1 MECDLQPI
9 KYQTIKVY
17 RMTEKIVNRALK
29 VRLYPTQEQ
38 KTFLDKSLGC
48 SRFFYNYRLNEQIEF
63 YKNEIEPVKDNEKL
77 KKEKYKEFKPT
88 SKKQFKEI
96 FDFAKEC
103 SDDCLNSTERNLQSA
118 FNNFFKSLNKSRKGK
133 MGFPKFRA
141 KKQHKDSYTECHV
154 KKNAFDF
161 HNRKINISKCTPIYF
176 KHREKLPKWY
186 NEETCALKSITI
198 SKNSCG
204 EYWASLLFELPNFN
218 ANSKPIDENQ
228 AIGLDWSPQD
238 FYIDSECHSAY
249 KDFGYK
255 KQKQGLY
262 WDSEN
267 QKEVQ
272 TKTPKKLAK
281 LQRRLAR
288 KTKGSANYEK
298 ARIKVAKLEKHI
310 ADSRKWWI
318 ENESLRLVK
327 NYSTIGIED
336 LNLQGIAK
344 FLRNAKNINDCG
356 YANFVTRLQQKGEE
370 LGTSIIKV
378 DRYYPSSQLC
388 HCCGYQNHNLKLS
401 DREWTC
407 PNCGEHHIR
416 DYNASINLKN
426 EALNIRM
433 RRAEFRSV
441 EDVEDI
447 QSLVLQALSIG
458 ASDESESTT
467 CESVRKAYSL

>member
-1 MECDLQPI
+1 
-9 KYQTIKVY
+9 
-17 RMTEKIVNRALK
+17 MTDKIVNRALK

-48 SRFFYNYRLNEQIEF
+48 SRFFYNYLLNERIEF
-63 YKNEIEPVKDNEKL
+63 YENEIEPIKEDTEL
-77 KKEKYKEFKPT
+77 KSEKYKSFKPT
-88 SKKQFKEI
+88 SKKQFKEK

-133 MGFPKFRA
+133 QGFPKFRS
-141 KKQHKDSYTECHV
+141 KKKHKDSYTECHV

-186 NEETCALKSITI
+186 SDKCELKSITL
-198 SKNSCG
+198 SRNSSG
-204 EYWASLLFELPNFN
+204 EYWASLLFELPNFY
-218 ANSKPIDENQ
+218 ANTKPINENQ
-228 AIGLDWSPQD
+228 VIGLDWSPSE
-238 FYIDSECHSAY
+238 FYIDSECHSGKY
-249 KDFGYK
+249 YGYEPQ
-255 KQKQGLY
+255 KQKHHKQ
-262 WDSEN
+262 
-267 QKEVQ
+267 
-272 TKTPKKLAK
+272 LAK
-281 LQRRLAR
+281 LQRRLAK
-288 KTKGSANYEK
+288 KTKGSKNYEK
-298 ARIKVAKLEKHI
+298 ARIKLARLEKHI

-344 FLRNAKNINDCG
+344 FLRNAKNINDCAYG
-356 YANFVTRLQQKGEE
+356 IFVNRLIQKGEE
-370 LGTSIIKV
+370 QGTSVIKV
-378 DRYYPSSQLC
+378 NRYFPSSQLC

-407 PNCGEHHIR
+407 PSCGEHHIR

-426 EALNIRM
+426 EAIRLSVPM
-433 RRAEFRSV
+433 RRGEFRSV
-441 EDVEDI
+441 EGVEDI
-447 QSLVLQALSIG
+447 QSLVMQALDIG
-458 ASDESESTT
+458 ASDETESTT

>member
-1 MECDLQPI
+1 
-9 KYQTIKVY
+9 
-17 RMTEKIVNRALK
+17 MTDKIVNRALK
-29 VRLYPTQEQ
+29 LRLYPNEEQ

-63 YKNEIEPVKDNEKL
+63 YKNEIEPIKNDEKL
-77 KKEKYKEFKPT
+77 KKEKYKSFKPT
-88 SKKQFKEI
+88 SKKQFKEK
-96 FDFAKEC
+96 FEWAKEC

-133 MGFPKFRA
+133 QGFPKFRS
-141 KKQHKDSYTECHV
+141 KKEHKDSYTECHV

-186 NEETCALKSITI
+186 SNKCELKSITI
-198 SKNSCG
+198 SKNSVG
-204 EYWASLLFELPNFN
+204 EYWVSLLFELPNFY
-218 ANSKPIDENQ
+218 ANPKSINENQ
-228 AIGLDWSPQD
+228 AIGLDWSPSE
-238 FYIDSECHSAY
+238 FYIDSECHSG
-249 KDFGYK
+249 KDYGYEPQ
-255 KQKQGLY
+255 KQKHHKQ
-262 WDSEN
+262 
-267 QKEVQ
+267 
-272 TKTPKKLAK
+272 LAK

-298 ARIKVAKLEKHI
+298 ARIKVARLEKHI

-318 ENESLRLVK
+318 ENESLRLVE
-327 NYSTIGIED
+327 NYTTIGIED

-356 YANFVTRLQQKGEE
+356 YANFVNRLIQKGEE
-370 LGTSIIKV
+370 QGTSIIKI

-407 PNCGEHHIR
+407 PNCGEHHMR

-433 RRAEFRSV
+433 RRAEFRSG
-441 EDVEDI
+441 EDVENI
-447 QSLVLQALSIG
+447 QSLVMQALNIG

-467 CESVRKAYSL
+467 CESVHKAYSL

>member
-1 MECDLQPI
+1 
-9 KYQTIKVY
+9 
-17 RMTEKIVNRALK
+17 MTDNIVNRALK

-38 KTFLDKSLGC
+38 KEFLDKSLGT
-48 SRFFYNYRLNEQIEF
+48 SRFFYNHLLNERIEF
-63 YKNEIEPVKDNEKL
+63 YKNEIEPIKNDEKL
-77 KKEKYKEFKPT
+77 KKEKYKSFKPT
-88 SKKQFKEI
+88 SKKQFKEK
-96 FDFAKEC
+96 FEWAREC

-133 MGFPKFRA
+133 MGFPKFRS
-141 KKQHKDSYTECHV
+141 KKEHKDSYTECHV

-186 NEETCALKSITI
+186 SDKCELKSITL
-198 SKNSCG
+198 SKNSVG
-204 EYWASLLFELPNFN
+204 EYWVSLLFELPNFN
-218 ANSKPIDENQ
+218 ANSKPINENQ
-228 AIGLDWSPQD
+228 AIGLDWSPSE
-238 FYIDSECHSAY
+238 FYIDSECHSG
-249 KDFGYK
+249 KDYGYEPQ
-255 KQKQGLY
+255 KQKHHKQ
-262 WDSEN
+262 
-267 QKEVQ
+267 
-272 TKTPKKLAK
+272 LAK
-281 LQRRLAR
+281 LQRRLVR

-298 ARIKVAKLEKHI
+298 ARIKVARLEKHI
-310 ADSRKWWI
+310 SDSRKWWI
-318 ENESLRLVK
+318 ENESLRLAK

-370 LGTSIIKV
+370 LGTSVIKV
-378 DRYYPSSQLC
+378 DRYFPSSQLC

-441 EDVEDI
+441 EDVET
-447 QSLVLQALSIG
+447 LANLALASSG
-458 ASDESESTT
+458 ASVETESTT
-467 CESVRKAYSL
+467 CESVQKATAL

>member
-1 MECDLQPI
+1 
-9 KYQTIKVY
+9 
-17 RMTEKIVNRALK
+17 MTDNIVNRALK

-38 KTFLDKSLGC
+38 KEFLDKSLGT
-48 SRFFYNYRLNEQIEF
+48 SRFFYNHLLNERIEF
-63 YKNEIEPVKDNEKL
+63 YKNEIEPIKNDEKL
-77 KKEKYKEFKPT
+77 KKEKYKSFKPT
-88 SKKQFKEI
+88 SKKQFKEK
-96 FDFAKEC
+96 FEWAKEC

-133 MGFPKFRA
+133 MGFPKFRS
-141 KKQHKDSYTECHV
+141 KKEHKDSYTECHV

-186 NEETCALKSITI
+186 SDKCELKSITL
-198 SKNSCG
+198 SKNSVG
-204 EYWASLLFELPNFN
+204 EYWVSLLFELPNFN
-218 ANSKPIDENQ
+218 ANSKPINENQ
-228 AIGLDWSPQD
+228 AIGLDWSPSE
-238 FYIDSECHSAY
+238 FYIDSECHSG
-249 KDFGYK
+249 KDYGYEPQ
-255 KQKQGLY
+255 KQKHHKQ
-262 WDSEN
+262 
-267 QKEVQ
+267 
-272 TKTPKKLAK
+272 LAK
-281 LQRRLAR
+281 LQRRLVR

-298 ARIKVAKLEKHI
+298 ARIKVARLEKHI
-310 ADSRKWWI
+310 SDSRKWWI
-318 ENESLRLVK
+318 ENESLRLAK

-370 LGTSIIKV
+370 LGTSVIKV
-378 DRYYPSSQLC
+378 DRYFPSSQLC

-441 EDVEDI
+441 EDVET
-447 QSLVLQALSIG
+447 LANLALASSG
-458 ASDESESTT
+458 ASVETESTT
-467 CESVRKAYSL
+467 CESVQKATAL

>member
-1 MECDLQPI
+1 
-9 KYQTIKVY
+9 
-17 RMTEKIVNRALK
+17 MTEKIVNRALK
-29 VRLYPTQEQ
+29 VRIYPTQEQ

-63 YKNEIEPVKDNEKL
+63 YKNEIEPIKDNEKL
-77 KKEKYKEFKPT
+77 KKEKYKFFKPT
-88 SKKQFKEI
+88 SKKQFKEK

-133 MGFPKFRA
+133 KGFPKFRS

-186 NEETCALKSITI
+186 SENCELKSITV

-204 EYWASLLFELPNFN
+204 EYWVSLLFELLDFN
-218 ANSKPIDENQ
+218 ANLKPISENQ
-228 AIGLDWSPQD
+228 SIGLDWSPSE
-238 FYIDSECHSAY
+238 FYIDSECHSA
-249 KDFGYK
+249 KDYGYEPQ
-255 KQKQGLY
+255 KQKHHKQ
-262 WDSEN
+262 
-267 QKEVQ
+267 
-272 TKTPKKLAK
+272 LAK
-281 LQRRLAR
+281 LQRRLAK

-298 ARIKVAKLEKHI
+298 ARIKVARLEKHI
-310 ADSRKWWI
+310 ANSRKWWI
-318 ENESLRLVK
+318 ENESLRLTK

-344 FLRNAKNINDCG
+344 FLRNAKNVTDCG

-370 LGTSIIKV
+370 LGTSVIKV
-378 DRYYPSSQLC
+378 AWNFPSSQLC
-388 HCCGYQNHNLKLS
+388 HVCGYQNHNLKLS

-407 PNCGEHHIR
+407 PSCGTFHIR
-416 DYNASINLKN
+416 DHNAGINLKN

-441 EDVEDI
+441 EDVEGI
-447 QSLVLQALSIG
+447 QSLVLQALDIG
-458 ASDESESTT
+458 ASVETESGV
-467 CESVRKAYSL
+467 CENPQKAYSL

>member
-17 RMTEKIVNRALK
+17 RMTDNIVNRALK

-38 KTFLDKSLGC
+38 KTFIDKSLGC

-63 YKNEIEPVKDNEKL
+63 YKNEIELVKDNEKL

-186 NEETCALKSITI
+186 DEETCTLKSITL
-198 SKNSCG
+198 SKNSSG

-218 ANSKPIDENQ
+218 ANPKPIDENQ
-228 AIGLDWSPQD
+228 AIGLDWSPSE
-238 FYIDSECHSAY
+238 FYIDSECHSG
-249 KDFGYK
+249 KDYGYEPQ
-255 KQKQGLY
+255 KQKHHKQ
-262 WDSEN
+262 
-267 QKEVQ
+267 
-272 TKTPKKLAK
+272 LAK
-281 LQRRLAR
+281 LQRRLAK
-288 KTKGSANYEK
+288 KTKGSKNYEK

-401 DREWTC
+401 DRE
-407 PNCGEHHIR
+407 
-416 DYNASINLKN
+416 
-426 EALNIRM
+426 
-433 RRAEFRSV
+433 
-441 EDVEDI
+441 
-447 QSLVLQALSIG
+447 
-458 ASDESESTT
+458 
-467 CESVRKAYSL
+467 

>member
-1 MECDLQPI
+1 
-9 KYQTIKVY
+9 
-17 RMTEKIVNRALK
+17 MTKKIVNRALK
-29 VRLYPTQEQ
+29 VRLYPSQEQ
-38 KTFLDKSLGC
+38 KTFIDKSLGC

-63 YKNEIEPVKDNEKL
+63 YKNEIEPIKEDTKL
-77 KKEKYKEFKPT
+77 KSEKYKLFKAT
-88 SKKQFKEI
+88 TKKQFKEK

-118 FNNFFKSLNKSRKGK
+118 FNNFFKSLNKTRKGK
-133 MGFPKFRA
+133 MGFPKFRS
-141 KKQHKDSYTECHV
+141 KKEHKDSYTECHV

-186 NEETCALKSITI
+186 SENCELKSITV

-204 EYWASLLFELPNFN
+204 EYWVSLLFELPNFY
-218 ANSKPIDENQ
+218 ANPKPIDENQ

-238 FYIDSECHSAY
+238 FYIDSECHSA
-249 KDFGYK
+249 KDYGYEPQ
-255 KQKQGLY
+255 KQKHHKQ
-262 WDSEN
+262 
-267 QKEVQ
+267 
-272 TKTPKKLAK
+272 LAK
-281 LQRRLAR
+281 LKRRLAK
-288 KTKGSANYEK
+288 KTKGSKNYEK
-298 ARIKVAKLEKHI
+298 SRIKVARLEKHI

-344 FLRNAKNINDCG
+344 FLRNAKNVNDCAYG
-356 YANFVTRLQQKGEE
+356 IFVNRLIQKGEE
-370 LGTSIIKV
+370 LGTSVIKV
-378 DRYYPSSQLC
+378 DRYFPSSQLC

-401 DREWTC
+401 DRTWTC
-407 PNCGEHHIR
+407 PSCGEHHIR
-416 DYNASINLKN
+416 DVNASINLKN

-441 EDVEDI
+441 EDVEDVHM
-447 QSLVLQALSIG
+447 LALQALSIG
-458 ASDESESTT
+458 ASVETESGV
-467 CESVRKAYSL
+467 CENPQKAYSL

>member
-1 MECDLQPI
+1 MLD
-9 KYQTIKVY
+9 
-17 RMTEKIVNRALK
+17 KIVNRALK
-29 VRLYPTQEQ
+29 LRLYPNEEQ

-48 SRFFYNYRLNEQIEF
+48 SRFFYNHLLNERIEF
-63 YKNEIEPVKDNEKL
+63 YKNEIEPIKDNEKL
-77 KKEKYKEFKPT
+77 KKEKYKFFKPT
-88 SKKQFKEI
+88 SKKQFKEK
-96 FDFAKEC
+96 FEWAREC

-118 FNNFFKSLNKSRKGK
+118 FNNFFKSLNKTRKGK
-133 MGFPKFRA
+133 IGFPKFRS

-186 NEETCALKSITI
+186 SENCTLKSITI

-204 EYWASLLFELPNFN
+204 EYWASLLFELLDFN
-218 ANSKPIDENQ
+218 ANLKPISENQ
-228 AIGLDWSPQD
+228 SIGLDWSPNE
-238 FYIDSECHSAY
+238 FYIDSECHSA
-249 KDFGYK
+249 KDYGYEPQ
-255 KQKQGLY
+255 KQKHHKQ
-262 WDSEN
+262 
-267 QKEVQ
+267 
-272 TKTPKKLAK
+272 LAK
-281 LQRRLAR
+281 LQRRLAK
-288 KTKGSANYEK
+288 KTKGSVNYEK

-310 ADSRKWWI
+310 SDSRKWWI
-318 ENESLRLVK
+318 ENESLRLAK

-356 YANFVTRLQQKGEE
+356 YANFVTRLIQKGEE
-370 LGTSIIKV
+370 QGTSVIKV
-378 DRYYPSSQLC
+378 NRYYPSSQLC

-426 EALNIRM
+426 EAIRLSVPM
-433 RRAEFRSV
+433 RRGEFRSV
-441 EDVEDI
+441 EDVET
-447 QSLVLQALSIG
+447 LANLALASSG
-458 ASDESESTT
+458 ASDEAESTT
-467 CESVRKAYSL
+467 CESVHKAYSL

>member
-1 MECDLQPI
+1 
-9 KYQTIKVY
+9 
-17 RMTEKIVNRALK
+17 MTDNIVNRALK

-38 KTFLDKSLGC
+38 KEFLDKSLGT
-48 SRFFYNYRLNEQIEF
+48 SRFFYNHLLNERIEF
-63 YKNEIEPVKDNEKL
+63 YKNEIEPIKNDEKL
-77 KKEKYKEFKPT
+77 KKEKYKSFKPT
-88 SKKQFKEI
+88 SKKQFKEK
-96 FDFAKEC
+96 FEWAREC

-133 MGFPKFRA
+133 MGFPKFRS
-141 KKQHKDSYTECHV
+141 KKEHKDSYTECHV

-186 NEETCALKSITI
+186 SNKCELKSITL
-198 SKNSCG
+198 SKNSVG
-204 EYWASLLFELPNFN
+204 EYWVSLLFELPNFN
-218 ANSKPIDENQ
+218 ANSKPINENQ
-228 AIGLDWSPQD
+228 AIGLDWSPSE
-238 FYIDSECHSAY
+238 FYIDSECHSG
-249 KDFGYK
+249 KDYGYEPQ
-255 KQKQGLY
+255 KQKHHKQL
-262 WDSEN
+262 
-267 QKEVQ
+267 
-272 TKTPKKLAK
+272 TK
-281 LQRRLAR
+281 LQRRLVR

-298 ARIKVAKLEKHI
+298 ARIKVARLEKHI
-310 ADSRKWWI
+310 SDSRKWWI
-318 ENESLRLVK
+318 ENESLRLAK

-370 LGTSIIKV
+370 LGTSVIKV
-378 DRYYPSSQLC
+378 DRYFPSSQLC
-388 HCCGYQNHNLKLS
+388 HCCGYRNHNLKLS

-441 EDVEDI
+441 EDVET
-447 QSLVLQALSIG
+447 LANLALASSG
-458 ASDESESTT
+458 ASVETESTT
-467 CESVRKAYSL
+467 CESVQKATAL